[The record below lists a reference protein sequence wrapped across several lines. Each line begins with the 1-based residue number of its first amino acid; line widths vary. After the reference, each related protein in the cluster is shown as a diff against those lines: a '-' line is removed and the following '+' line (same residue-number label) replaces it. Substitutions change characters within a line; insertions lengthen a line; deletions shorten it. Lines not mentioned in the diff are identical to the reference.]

1 MAGRVCMLGG
11 LGYHAAMRVL
21 ADGDRFDGLI
31 DSLCRGIEKAKA
43 SSAGQAGEAGGW
55 ALVGVRSRGDV
66 LARRIADRMG
76 ADQFDDRIGT
86 LDITLYRDDLSEI
99 GPLPVVRTTEID
111 FAIDGLNV
119 VLIDD
124 VLMTG
129 RSIRAALQSLMDLGR
144 PRRVWLGVLVDRG
157 GRELPIAPDFVSLDL
172 AQGSTDALAD
182 GAKVQV
188 MVTPTDEEDAVV
200 VFDEGEAKGAH
211 GG

>member
-1 MAGRVCMLGG
+1 MAEL
-11 LGYHAAMRVL
+11 LSYHAAMRVL
-21 ADGDRFDGLI
+21 AEGERFQNLI
-31 DSLCRGIEKAKA
+31 DSLCGDITGVMA
-43 SSAGQAGEAGGW
+43 SGGDW

-66 LARRIADRMG
+66 LAQRIAEKLGHDRFAG
-76 ADQFDDRIGT
+76 RVGT

-99 GPLPVVRTTEID
+99 GPQPQVRTTEID
-111 FAIDGLNV
+111 FPIDGLNI

-157 GRELPIAPDFVSLDL
+157 GRELPISPDFVGLNLS
-172 AQGSTDALAD
+172 AGSADALAD

-188 MVTPTDEEDAVV
+188 LVTPTDDRDAVA
-200 VFDEGEAKGAH
+200 VFSEGEQ
-211 GG
+211 GGQSA

>member
-1 MAGRVCMLGG
+1 MAGA

-21 ADGDRFDGLI
+21 ADGDRFEKLI
-31 DSLCRGIEKAKA
+31 DSLCSGIDNAIA
-43 SSAGQAGEAGGW
+43 SPGHAPAAGGQDAEGGW

-66 LARRIADRMG
+66 LAQRIADRLG
-76 ADQFDDRIGT
+76 PDRFEGRIGT

-99 GPLPVVRTTEID
+99 GHQPVVRTTEID
-111 FAIDGLNV
+111 FPIDGLNV

-129 RSIRAALQSLMDLGR
+129 RSIRAALESLMDLGR

-172 AQGSTDALAD
+172 THGSDDALAP

-200 VFDEGEAKGAH
+200 VFDEGERKGTDR
-211 GG
+211 G